1 MYSYK
6 PEKTNKI
13 AEGAA
18 IFLLAVSAILI
29 IFPSIIEISYVGVVQ
44 TIGMAAAVTA
54 LALLTRYTFKSFY
67 YTVREGDGEDSL
79 DLVVTEC
86 QGKREYAVCR
96 IALSSI
102 EEIVIADEN
111 NKDEL
116 KKRCA
121 GRKVFSYFVEISP
134 KNQCCI
140 FATECGEKLVIKI
153 TPDEG
158 LLGILKKFGKTAD
171 E

>member
-6 PEKTNKI
+6 PKKTNKI

-18 IFLLAVSAILI
+18 IFLLAVAAILI
-29 IFPSIIEISYVGVVQ
+29 IFPSIIEISYVGIVQ
-44 TIGMAAAVTA
+44 TVGMVSAVTA

-67 YTVREGDGEDSL
+67 YTVREGDGENSL

-102 EEIVIADEN
+102 EEIIVADEN
-111 NKDEL
+111 NKSEL
-116 KKRCA
+116 KKKCA
-121 GRKVFSYFVEISP
+121 GRKIFSYFVELSP
-134 KNQCCI
+134 KNQCYI
-140 FATECGEKLVIKI
+140 FATECGESLLIKL
-153 TPDEG
+153 TPDQT
-158 LLGILKKFGKTAD
+158 LLSLLKNR
-171 E
+171 